1 MSIDHRFTIKKLQ
14 KLPGFF
20 TVLSPLTRMTYVA
33 CDPETFDDQVYIFA
47 TEALCKDFVQGLSQ
61 RQIPAAP
68 LNIPQPQMNGF
79 LTSLYALDVNMAV
92 FCDDAGE
99 VRLPVEELAIKP
111 DMEKAA
117 ASKIPIMNPQLTLTM
132 IYFLQELRRPVKHDL
147 PRLHELEDEM
157 IANLVR
163 STLILGIETV
173 HEDKNPDP
181 EKVDVKNVRIPFIK
195 SKEGDIYQ
203 PIYSD
208 FTEFRKYAGPKAL
221 KMRMSSLS
229 IKQLPQ
235 FLLKDSKGYV
245 LNPAGVN
252 LVLTVKQLERIIK
265 DRT

>member
-1 MSIDHRFTIKKLQ
+1 
-14 KLPGFF
+14 
-20 TVLSPLTRMTYVA
+20 
-33 CDPETFDDQVYIFA
+33 
-47 TEALCKDFVQGLSQ
+47 
-61 RQIPAAP
+61 
-68 LNIPQPQMNGF
+68 
-79 LTSLYALDVNMAV
+79 
-92 FCDDAGE
+92 
-99 VRLPVEELAIKP
+99 
-111 DMEKAA
+111 
-117 ASKIPIMNPQLTLTM
+117 
-132 IYFLQELRRPVKHDL
+132 
-147 PRLHELEDEM
+147 M